1 MLREGINYECVRS
14 AAAALYH
21 VVRLLEMSKMRT
33 VDFGEIEEAGA
44 RWAKEHDLHQTRQP
58 GKGSIRAFSGRAR
71 SWLRFH
77 GHFAEASDERGPFGS
92 RLSAFRKELIDT
104 RGLSPST
111 VAGYCGR
118 V

>member
-44 RWAKEHDLHQTRQP
+44 RWAKEHDLHRQGSLEKGAFAPSREEP
-58 GKGSIRAFSGRAR
+58 GAGFDFTDISQRPHMNEALLA
-71 SWLRFH
+71 H
-77 GHFAEASDERGPFGS
+77 G
-92 RLSAFRKELIDT
+92 
-104 RGLSPST
+104 
-111 VAGYCGR
+111 
-118 V
+118 